1 MATLKQQR
9 GGLVLGLVI
18 GVVIG
23 LAAALAV
30 AVYVT
35 KVPVPF
41 MNKGQNRSADQDA
54 AEARKNK
61 DWDPNAPLYG
71 KNPVRPAPAAS
82 GVVGSAP
89 EVPAS
94 GPRLAASAPRPAAS
108 APAAA
113 KTETKP
119 AVTADPLGDLA
130 RAKAAGA
137 AAGTADPFIYFIQA
151 GAYRTAEDAEA
162 QRAKLSLIGLE
173 AKVTERE
180 QSGRTVYRVRIGPF
194 EKKEEADK
202 QKERLES
209 NGVEAALV
217 RQQR

>member
-1 MATLKQQR
+1 MATNNRQR
-9 GGLVLGLVI
+9 GGLVLGLII

-41 MNKGQNRSADQDA
+41 MNKGQNRTADQDA
-54 AEARKNK
+54 AEAKKNK

-71 KNPVRPAPAAS
+71 KNPVRPAPVAS
-82 GVVGSAP
+82 GAVGNAEPAAP
-89 EVPAS
+89 
-94 GPRLAASAPRPAAS
+94 AASAPRAAGS
-108 APAAA
+108 APASA
-113 KTETKP
+113 KPEVKP
-119 AVTADPLGDLA
+119 AVTGDPLGDLA
-130 RAKAAGA
+130 KAKAAGT
-137 AAGTADPFIYFIQA
+137 TADPFIYFIQV

-180 QSGRTVYRVRIGPF
+180 QSGRTVFRVRVGPF

-209 NGVEAALV
+209 NGVETALV